1 MTPHPTLHRLSDLT
15 LAIAL
20 LGMMSHATAQSTQ
33 ASGNASGD
41 EASLREVVISASR
54 QEAFSDDQ
62 PLSLDVLGREELDR
76 SQVTTIRDAAQNL
89 PNVSVPKGPSRF
101 AITGAPNATGRDGNS
116 GFSIRGLGG
125 NRVLMLVDGIRVPH
139 SYVFGS
145 NAFGRDYVSLDLV
158 KRIEVL
164 RGPSSALYGSDGLA
178 GLVNIVTHD
187 PADFLTGPGGQAKT
201 IGGRVSANWTGD
213 NRGTTLGAT
222 LAGRLNPAA
231 EWLLSVSGRRAHE
244 TETMGTVSTPDT
256 RRTVANPQRD
266 IDGAV
271 MGKLVLHPGR
281 GDKHVI
287 TLEHVGK
294 RSDVHLM
301 SSQTPRPFTGTAS
314 TIAGAILGERAHS
327 TSSRDRLTW
336 DARYQLDTAWADQL
350 STVLGVQHA
359 ANQQLGWSD
368 RNTLSDRLRDTT
380 YNEHT
385 WQASVQA
392 RQTTDIG
399 NGWARTLTYGIDHQS
414 SEIRNLYTGLNPLA
428 PEVFPLKRFPDTRES
443 GTALYAQGEW
453 LSERLSI
460 VPGVRFDHFVLDVQS
475 QDGFYPPAKL
485 PGRSL
490 SGSAASPK
498 LGMLYRA
505 TPNWSVF
512 GQYAGGFRAPTAT
525 QVNGY
530 FENAAE
536 AVVIVPNPDLKPE
549 KSRGIEFGL
558 RGRFDSLSLDAAVFS
573 SHFDNLIVENTF
585 ISGAGTAA
593 NPKRF
598 QTTNTDKARIHG
610 FELKGYQ
617 HWGSV
622 DGGKLGT
629 PFALGW
635 AKGKNSLTGAPLNSI
650 EPTKLTVG
658 LDYQTARWSWQLMAR
673 HHAAK
678 RAEDI
683 DSPGLVKAPKTQV
696 PVAASTTFDLTAQW
710 RLRKDA
716 RLNIGIANLT
726 DRKHWLWSDVRG
738 LDNSSTVA
746 DAYTQPGRHLKVSVQ
761 LDF

>member
-1 MTPHPTLHRLSDLT
+1 MPRSPLPRLSALT

-20 LGMMSHATAQSTQ
+20 LELSHAPALAQSAPTVR
-33 ASGNASGD
+33 N

-62 PLSLDVLGREELDR
+62 PLSLDVLAREELDR
-76 SQVTTIRDAAQNL
+76 SQIGSIRDAAQNL

-101 AITGAPNATGRDGNS
+101 AITGPANSTGRDGNS

-187 PADFLTGPGGQAKT
+187 PADFLTSPDGQAKT
-201 IGGRVSANWTGD
+201 IGGRLSAGWTGD

-222 LAGRLNPAA
+222 VAGRLNPSA

-244 TETMGTVSTPDT
+244 TETMGTVDTADT
-256 RRTVANPQRD
+256 RRTLANPQRD

-271 MGKLVLHPGR
+271 MGKLVLHPGG

-301 SSQTPRPFTGTAS
+301 SSQTQRPFTGTAS
-314 TIAGAILGERAHS
+314 TIAGAILDERAHS

-336 DARYQLDTAWADQL
+336 EARYQLNTAWADQL
-350 STVLGVQHA
+350 STVLGVQRA

-368 RNTLSDRLRDTT
+368 RNTLSDRFRDTT
-380 YNEHT
+380 YNERT

-392 RQTTDIG
+392 RQTTQVG
-399 NGWARTLTYGIDHQS
+399 NGWARTFTYGLDHQN

-443 GTALYAQGEW
+443 STALYAQGEW
-453 LSERLSI
+453 LSERMSI
-460 VPGVRFDHFVLDVQS
+460 VPGVRFDHFAVDVQS

-498 LGMLYRA
+498 LAMLYRT

-512 GQYAGGFRAPTAT
+512 GQYAGGFRAPTAN

-530 FENAAE
+530 YENSAE
-536 AVVIVPNPDLKPE
+536 AVVIIPNPDLKPE
-549 KSRGIEFGL
+549 KSRSVEFGV
-558 RGRFDSLSLDAAVFS
+558 RGRLDSLNLDAAVFS

-593 NPKRF
+593 SPKRF
-598 QTTNTDKARIHG
+598 QTTNTDKARIRG

-617 HWGSV
+617 HWGTAA
-622 DGGKLGT
+622 GGKLGT
-629 PFALGW
+629 PFTFGW
-635 AKGKNSLTGAPLNSI
+635 AKGTNSLTGAPLNSV

-658 LDYQTARWSWQLMAR
+658 LDFQTAQWSWQLMAR

-678 RAEDI
+678 RAQDI
-683 DSPGLVKAPKTQV
+683 DSAGLVKAPKIQV
-696 PVAASTTFDLTAQW
+696 PVAAATTFDLTAQW

-716 RLNIGIANLT
+716 RLNIGVVNLT

-738 LDNSSTVA
+738 LDTSSTVA
-746 DAYTQPGRHLKVSVQ
+746 DAYTQPGRHLNVSLQ
-761 LDF
+761 FDF